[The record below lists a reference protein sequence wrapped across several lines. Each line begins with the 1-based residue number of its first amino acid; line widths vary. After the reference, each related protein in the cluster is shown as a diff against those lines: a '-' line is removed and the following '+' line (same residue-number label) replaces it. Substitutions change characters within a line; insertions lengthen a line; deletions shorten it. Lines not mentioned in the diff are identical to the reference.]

1 MSNRKTKTPEQLQIG
16 DIVPVWGD
24 DIKVTGIVFT
34 DIKHTR
40 AGDRTSNSK
49 MAEVSFNDG
58 SVAFY
63 PPGSQIAVVTE

>member
-34 DIKHTR
+34 DINTR
-40 AGDRTSNSK
+40 AGDRSSNFK